1 MKRAIAVAGS
11 VALVGTAL
19 VAAAAPASADVEAKG
34 SCSGASSWHASLD
47 FEHRKHDLEF
57 EVKTATPGQRWRL
70 TIRQNG
76 KQVYSQVRRAVRTD
90 DASPRAEVQW
100 DVMRPDDVNARER
113 FVLRATNLA
122 TGEVCRTT
130 LREA

>member
-1 MKRAIAVAGS
+1 MKNYEQLGLFRTFLAVAFL
-11 VALVGTAL
+11 LVGTAYL
-19 VAAAAPASADVEAKG
+19 VWRSSTLGADFPLLSWALYLAEIYGFMSALLHIFM
-34 SCSGASSWHASLD
+34 C
-47 FEHRKHDLEF
+47 
-57 EVKTATPGQRWRL
+57 WRL